1 MNLKT
6 NPKHMNDISVS
17 IAAKLEDQNIFIR
30 QSPDNHEWTEILV
43 QDTNVGHF
51 DADRR
56 PRHFAT
62 FETKELHKVIKA
74 LLIYSDAVISDR

>member
-17 IAAKLEDQNIFIR
+17 IAAKLEDQNIYIM
-30 QSPDNHEWTEILV
+30 QSPDNDQWTDILI

-56 PRHFAT
+56 PKHFTT

-74 LLIYSDAVISDR
+74 LLLYSDAVISDR